1 MLLSDITS
9 TATSSIDVWGELGK
23 LGLVAVL
30 MGIAITWLVKQ
41 LAKKDKIIK
50 AKDAQIEKDQEYIR
64 DNDKDNLKVLSD
76 LNQTIDKLIET
87 QKALSDKTIDNQKNN
102 TESLGKEIQNLKE
115 LIEVK
120 INNITDK
127 IDGK

>member
-41 LAKKDKIIK
+41 LAKKRQD
-50 AKDAQIEKDQEYIR
+50 Y
-64 DNDKDNLKVLSD
+64 
-76 LNQTIDKLIET
+76 
-87 QKALSDKTIDNQKNN
+87 
-102 TESLGKEIQNLKE
+102 
-115 LIEVK
+115 
-120 INNITDK
+120 
-127 IDGK
+127 

>member
-1 MLLSDITS
+1 MLLSEITS
-9 TATSSIDVWGELGK
+9 NATSSIDVWGELGK

-41 LAKKDKIIK
+41 MSKKDKIIK
-50 AKDAQIEKDQEYIR
+50 AKDTQIEKDQEYIR

-87 QKALSDKTIDNQKNN
+87 QKALSDKTIDHQKNN